1 MSTNVAKA
9 KQNSR
14 EDSAKAP
21 KSPRHYRHQKQLFI
35 NRELS
40 WLEFNR
46 RVLEEALDERHP
58 LLERLKFL
66 AIFSSNLDEFFM
78 VRVSGLQE
86 AVEAEILDESAD
98 GMSPADQLKEISA
111 RLRPMLNRQM
121 RCLSDQILPGLA
133 KEGIVIRPLNE
144 LTKRERKI
152 ADAYFM
158 ENVFPILTP
167 QSVDPGH
174 PFPYVSNLSMN
185 LGVMVA
191 PPETKREK
199 DAPLSLKD
207 ARFARIKLPPIV
219 PRLIP
224 IDDKRTRFT
233 FLGSLVAANIHTLF
247 PNMRTGKC
255 HLFRVTRDADFEIK
269 EDEASDLLRT
279 MQKHVRRMRFGD
291 AARLEVATSMPRE
304 MISLLMKSLE
314 LTADDVYHVNGP
326 FNIPDMMQLYDLDRP
341 ELKDRALQTRT
352 PAALR
357 ETQNVFEAIKRQDI
371 LLHHPYTS
379 YSTVTNFIAAAAA
392 DPDVVAI
399 KICLY
404 RTGRNSPIVKSLI
417 DATER
422 GKQVAALVELKAR
435 FDEESN
441 IEWARRLEQA
451 GVHVV
456 YGMVGLKTHCKLALV
471 IRREGKLLQ
480 RYVHVATGNYNPTTS
495 RIYTDIGLFTC
506 DEEIADD
513 ATNVFNSLTGY
524 SQFDDYGSLLVAPLN
539 LRKRIVKLIR
549 RETAHAKAGRPA
561 RIIAKLNS
569 LTDIATIRALYS
581 ASQAGVSIDLIVR
594 GVCMLRPGVPHV
606 SDNIRVRSIVGR
618 FLEHSRIFSFSN
630 NGKEEV
636 FIGSADLMFRN
647 LSRRVEVLTP
657 IKDAQVRTVLKDV
670 VLAAYMKDNVNARE
684 LRADGTYVRVKPAEG
699 EKRFD
704 CQLEFENVEF
714 SPLKRDKVKA
724 PQSIK
729 ARPEKITARAEKTG

>member
-1 MSTNVAKA
+1 MSANAKPTR
-9 KQNSR
+9 NS
-14 EDSAKAP
+14 
-21 KSPRHYRHQKQLFI
+21 RHQKQLFI

-40 WLEFNR
+40 WIEFNR

-86 AVEAEILDESAD
+86 AVEAEVLEESPD
-98 GMSPADQLKEISA
+98 GLSAADQLKEIST
-111 RLRPMLNRQM
+111 RLRPMLERQM
-121 RCLSDQILPGLA
+121 RCLKEQVIPALA
-133 KEGIVIRPLNE
+133 QEGIVIRPFSD
-144 LTKRERKI
+144 LTKRERKL
-152 ADAYFM
+152 ADEYFL

-167 QSVDPGH
+167 QAVDPGH
-174 PFPYVSNLSMN
+174 PFPYVSNLSLN

-191 PPETKREK
+191 PVQTKKSK
-199 DAPLSLKD
+199 DGSLPMAD

-219 PRLIP
+219 PRLVP
-224 IDDKRTRFT
+224 IDEKRTRFT
-233 FLGSLVAANIHTLF
+233 FLGSLIAANMDALF

-255 HLFRVTRDADFEIK
+255 YLFRVTRDADFEIK

-291 AARLEVATSMPRE
+291 AARLEVAANMPRE
-304 MISLLMKSLE
+304 MVMSLTNSLE
-314 LTADDVYHVNGP
+314 LTADDVYTIDGP
-326 FNIPDMMQLYDLDRP
+326 FNIPDLMQLYDLDRP
-341 ELKDRALQTRT
+341 ELKDRPLQVST
-352 PAALR
+352 PAPLR
-357 ETQNVFEAIKRQDI
+357 ETENVFEAIKRQDV

-379 YSTVTNFIAAAAA
+379 YSTVTDFIAAAAA

-404 RTGRNSPIVKSLI
+404 RTGRNSPIVRSLI
-417 DATER
+417 DASER

-480 RYVHVATGNYNPTTS
+480 RYVHIATGNYNPTTS
-495 RIYTDIGLFTC
+495 RIYTDLGLFTC
-506 DEEIADD
+506 DDELADD

-524 SQFDDYGSLLVAPLN
+524 SQFSNYGSLLVAPVN
-539 LRKRIVKLIR
+539 LRKRFIKLVR

-561 RIIAKLNS
+561 RIMAKLNS
-569 LTDIATIRALYS
+569 LTDIAIIRALYS

-606 SDNIRVRSIVGR
+606 SENIRVRSIVGR
-618 FLEHSRIFSFSN
+618 FLEHSRIFHFAN

-636 FIGSADLMFRN
+636 YIGSADLMYRN

-657 IKDAQVRTVLKDV
+657 IKDAQLKSVLKDT
-670 VLAAYMKDNVNARE
+670 VLAAYLKDNVNARA
-684 LRADGTYVRVKPAEG
+684 LTTDGTYVRVKPAEG

-704 CQLEFENVEF
+704 CQLEFETADF
-714 SPLKRDKVKA
+714 SPLRRD
-724 PQSIK
+724 
-729 ARPEKITARAEKTG
+729 RAKSSTRRQVSVGT